1 VKRIAGHA
9 GLVFDDTEGN
19 ERGGIGVADNGRGV
33 VCLDYP
39 DPITREA
46 VCMGVIPD
54 AGFTGLLINAPGGS
68 DEERAMMAVLKD
80 GTSFL
85 KLADINGN
93 ERAKLVVEGESPAQL
108 LVLDPK
114 TKSKLDVLSKAK
126 P

>member
-1 VKRIAGHA
+1 
-9 GLVFDDTEGN
+9 
-19 ERGGIGVADNGRGV
+19 
-33 VCLDYP
+33 
-39 DPITREA
+39 
-46 VCMGVIPD
+46 MGVIPD

-85 KLADINGN
+85 KLADTNGN